1 MKTKVFF
8 IALLILAIVQQAGS
22 RSKTYFISPDG
33 NDANSGLSIK
43 SAWKTLDKVNSTVF
57 RPGDKILFQ
66 SGAEWNGQLKPQGEG
81 AEGLPVL
88 LSSYGGEDRPVI
100 NTGRAEGAAIRL
112 SNQSWW
118 EIDHIEITSGA
129 QPEAGIGRQG
139 IVATYQGGEYEH
151 LIVRNCY
158 IHDIWG
164 QLGGTT
170 EYTGYGSCGILVQ
183 TQGRRGPEAVR
194 TSLNNVLIE
203 NNRIVRMDKVA
214 IRVNGCQNNM
224 VVRKNYM
231 EDLGGDGIIAGGCY
245 RGLVEYN
252 VARRTCMRSGYQDLT
267 EEGLKWWPHTA
278 AIWLQNA
285 EETVMQYNEVY
296 DTGRQPGNGD
306 GFAYDF
312 DFYCIRCVAQYNY
325 SSNNHGFMLLMN
337 RTFENV
343 SRYNIS
349 ENDQTHLVQ
358 MQCDISDRNIF
369 YNNIF
374 YINYGTVDLD
384 FFLGDDGTKNAQ
396 AIGAAYHNNVFYA
409 TGQSHFRTAYSKGET
424 LARTFD
430 EATKPAAGAWNRL
443 FFHNCYFGPWKNGIP
458 NDPEKIVGDPMFV
471 QPGSGG
477 QGLCSLKG
485 YQLKANSPLINK
497 GIYIPRN
504 GEKDFWANPVTDGQP
519 DLGAFEQI
527 GSGVFAD
534 VDKLAAADGQYR
546 KESTIAWAKW
556 SFPLQIQLTEAAG
569 EIVIRPLKPLDE
581 RIKGVITWTDAKGAT
596 TTLALEKQKQ
606 RDVFIVKV
614 KADRTAL
621 PASPVHVNL
630 QYDNL
635 QEEWNIPIV
644 QRVGRNN

>member
-1 MKTKVFF
+1 MAH
-8 IALLILAIVQQAGS
+8 IAHSQ
-22 RSKTYFISPDG
+22 SKTYFISPDG
-33 NDANSGLSIK
+33 NDAASGLSIK
-43 SAWKTLDKVNSTVF
+43 TAWKTLDKVNNTVF
-57 RPGDKILFQ
+57 QAGDKILFQ
-66 SGAEWNGQLKPQGEG
+66 AGAQWHGQLKPQGSG
-81 AEGLPVL
+81 ADGLPIL
-88 LSSYGGEDRPVI
+88 LSSYGGEARPII

-118 EIDHIEITSGA
+118 EIENIEITGGA
-129 QPEAGIGRQG
+129 QPEFGVGRQG
-139 IVATYQGGEYEH
+139 IVATYQAGDYEH
-151 LIVRNCY
+151 LTVRNCY

-164 QLGGTT
+164 QLGGNT

-183 TQGRRGPEAVR
+183 TQGRRMADTK
-194 TSLNNVLIE
+194 TSLRDVLIE

-224 VVRKNYM
+224 VIRKNYM
-231 EDLGGDGIIAGGCY
+231 ENLGGDGIIAGGCY

-267 EEGLKWWPHTA
+267 AEGLKWWPHTA

-358 MQCDISDRNIF
+358 MQCDITDRNIF

-374 YINYGTVDLD
+374 YIDYGTVDLD
-384 FFLGDDGTKNAQ
+384 FFLGDGGTNNPQ
-396 AIGAAYHNNVFYA
+396 ALGAAYHNNIFYA
-409 TGQSHFRTAYSKGET
+409 TGQSYFRTAYSKGET
-424 LARTFD
+424 LTRTFD
-430 EATKPAAGAWNRL
+430 EATRPAAGSWNRL

-458 NDPEKIVGDPMFV
+458 NDPEKITDDPMFV

-477 QGLCSLKG
+477 QSLCSLKG
-485 YQLKANSPLINK
+485 YQLKPHSPLINK
-497 GIYIPRN
+497 GIYIPLH
-504 GEKDFWANPVTDGQP
+504 GGKDFWANPVADGEP
-519 DLGAFEQI
+519 DFGAYEQL
-527 GSGVFAD
+527 GSGASPD
-534 VDKLAAADGQYR
+534 AAKLSAADEQYR
-546 KESTIAWAKW
+546 RESTIAWAKW
-556 SFPLQIQLTEAAG
+556 SFPLQIQLTETAG
-569 EIVIRPLKPLDE
+569 EIVIRPLQPLDE
-581 RIKGVITWTDAKGAT
+581 RIKGAITWTDAKGAT
-596 TTLALEKQKQ
+596 TTLLLEKQKQ
-606 RDVFIVKV
+606 RDVFTLKV
-614 KADRTAL
+614 KADKAAL
-621 PASPVHVNL
+621 LASPVHVNL
-630 QYDNL
+630 TYNHL
-635 QEEWNIPIV
+635 QEDWNIPV
-644 QRVGRNN
+644 VERVGRNN

>member
-1 MKTKVFF
+1 MLTMAF
-8 IALLILAIVQQAGS
+8 LQAGS
-22 RSKTYFISPDG
+22 QSKTYFISPDG
-33 NDANSGLSIK
+33 NDANSGLSVK
-43 SAWKTLDKVNSTVF
+43 AAWKTLEKVNSVVF
-57 RPGDKILFQ
+57 QPGDKILLQ
-66 SGAEWNGQLKPQGEG
+66 SGAEWKGRLKPQGAG
-81 AEGLPVL
+81 AEGRPIL
-88 LSSYGGEDRPVI
+88 LSSYGGEARPII

-139 IVATYQGGEYEH
+139 IVATYRNGAYDH
-151 LIVRNCY
+151 LVVRNCY
-158 IHDIWG
+158 IHDVWG
-164 QLGGTT
+164 QLGGNT
-170 EYTGYGSCGILVQ
+170 EYTGYNSCGILVQ
-183 TQGRRGPEAVR
+183 TQGWRDSGA

-203 NNRIVRMDKVA
+203 DNRIVRMDKVA
-214 IRVNGCQNNM
+214 IRVNGCRNNM
-224 VVRKNYM
+224 VVRRNYM

-245 RGLVEYN
+245 RGLIEYN
-252 VARRTCMRSGYQDLT
+252 IAKRTCMRSGYQDLT

-358 MQCDISDRNIF
+358 MQCDIADRNIF

-384 FFLGDDGTKNAQ
+384 FFLGDGGTNNPQ
-396 AIGAAYHNNVFYA
+396 AIGAAYHNNIFYA
-409 TGQSHFRTAYSKGET
+409 TAQSHFRTAYSKGET
-424 LARTFD
+424 LVRTFD
-430 EATKPAAGAWNRL
+430 ETTKPATGAWNRL

-458 NDPEKIVGDPMFV
+458 DDPEKIVDDPMFL

-477 QGLCSLKG
+477 QGLRSLKG
-485 YQLKANSPLINK
+485 YRLKANSPLINK
-497 GIYIPRN
+497 GIYIPFH
-504 GEKDFWANPVTDGQP
+504 GGKDFWANPVTDGQP
-519 DLGAFEQI
+519 DLGAYEQI
-527 GSGVFAD
+527 GAGVFAD
-534 VDKLAAADGQYR
+534 TAKLSAADEQYAN
-546 KESTIAWAKW
+546 ESAIAWAKW
-556 SFPLQIQLTEAAG
+556 SFPLQIQPAESAN

-581 RIKGVITWTDAKGAT
+581 RIKGAITWTDAKGVT
-596 TTLALEKQKQ
+596 TTLSLEKQKQ
-606 RDVFIVKV
+606 RDVFTLKV
-614 KADRTAL
+614 KADKEAL
-621 PASPVHVNL
+621 LASPVQVNL
-630 QYDNL
+630 EYGRL
-635 QEEWNIPIV
+635 REKWSIPIV
-644 QRVGRNN
+644 ERVGRNN